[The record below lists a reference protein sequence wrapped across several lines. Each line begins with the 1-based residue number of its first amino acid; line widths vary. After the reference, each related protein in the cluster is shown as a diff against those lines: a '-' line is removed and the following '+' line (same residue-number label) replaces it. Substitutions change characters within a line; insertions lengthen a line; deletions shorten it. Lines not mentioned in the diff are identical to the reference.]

1 MMYKIRIE
9 EILARNVYVD
19 AEDELDAINKVT
31 DLYRDEKLVLTSED
45 YYDTTFERVR

>member
-31 DLYRDEKLVLTSED
+31 DLYRDEKLVLTAED
-45 YYDTTFERVR
+45 YYDTTFERGR